1 MPRKPVLSG
10 WREVLLEA
18 EKGTEK
24 AAAAA
29 DGLWKGQ
36 NGQSGEKGRKKAD
49 KGKNAQQ
56 LQGPNVL

>member
-18 EKGTEK
+18 EKGIEK
-24 AAAAA
+24 AAA

-49 KGKNAQQ
+49 KGKNEQQ